1 VAYISTNL
9 GVFNS
14 ASTPRPRYVRVD
26 RTMLPY
32 GQMLEVAFI
41 YEIAIYVDSLHLCKR
56 CTYAQVSVSCESMTE
71 HPSV

>member
-9 GVFNS
+9 GGFNF
-14 ASTPRPRYVRVD
+14 ASTPRPRYVCVD

-41 YEIAIYVDSLHLCKR
+41 YKIATYVDRFTFMQLAPMLR
-56 CTYAQVSVSCESMTE
+56 
-71 HPSV
+71 

>member
-9 GVFNS
+9 GGFNL
-14 ASTPRPRYVRVD
+14 ASTPRPRYVCVD

-41 YEIAIYVDSLHLCKR
+41 YKIAIYVASLLLCNI
-56 CTYAQVSVSCESMTE
+56 TPM
-71 HPSV
+71 PM